1 MKLRYIIPPIGIGMI
16 YLLYKSFSYSSKD
29 FDFGEPFEEN
39 SLEKRIDDIDWG
51 LMTGWELEEK
61 KEAWKKPIVK
71 IVGRPRKEEWKI
83 NTKSRRGTQRRIND
97 KNRNEESS

>member
-51 LMTGWELEEK
+51 LMTG
-61 KEAWKKPIVK
+61 
-71 IVGRPRKEEWKI
+71 
-83 NTKSRRGTQRRIND
+83 
-97 KNRNEESS
+97 